1 MLFGYWG
8 DDMVIRKT
16 PTDIENYI
24 CVSDDNISFA
34 LQKMEIYPVYMDK
47 HGLYY
52 KKDDE
57 IEMLLESVVTL

>member
-1 MLFGYWG
+1 
-8 DDMVIRKT
+8 MVIRKT

-34 LQKMEIYPVYMDK
+34 LQKMEIYPVYIDK